1 MILLKPNDG
10 VDKQDLDTR
19 DTCGSC
25 LLVSI
30 KTLSSERKPAIIIEA
45 NLFRITSIFI
55 MSNLDRHKAFLFEQK
70 AICQRESFTEE
81 ISLSATP
88 FLWK

>member
-10 VDKQDLDTR
+10 VGKQDLDTR

-30 KTLSSERKPAIIIEA
+30 KTSSERKPAIIIEA

-88 FLWK
+88 FL

>member
-1 MILLKPNDG
+1 M
-10 VDKQDLDTR
+10 
-19 DTCGSC
+19 
-25 LLVSI
+25 
-30 KTLSSERKPAIIIEA
+30 IIEA

-55 MSNLDRHKAFLFEQK
+55 MSNLDRHKNFLFEQK

-88 FLWK
+88 FL